1 MGVTTELKGIPRKL
15 RKIVVRATEMG
26 MSPMDSC
33 VLDAAES
40 VSYRLVKQTYPNT
53 GAGTQA
59 TVTAVVGNNA
69 VTAHLTVNYDGTVR
83 FQNLKDM
90 AIIETG
96 VFEHAAYVV
105 CVYAPDEH
113 GDIHKHMA
121 GATKYRTEFIG
132 LDSDQIRYAT
142 LTDPETGKLFPSEEG
157 TVFVGITGTRI
168 KENRPLRSLK
178 PSNVEDLWEVLGMEN
193 EK

>member
-1 MGVTTELKGIPRKL
+1 V
-15 RKIVVRATEMG
+15 
-26 MSPMDSC
+26 
-33 VLDAAES
+33 
-40 VSYRLVKQTYPNT
+40 
-53 GAGTQA
+53 
-59 TVTAVVGNNA
+59 
-69 VTAHLTVNYDGTVR
+69 
-83 FQNLKDM
+83 
-90 AIIETG
+90 
-96 VFEHAAYVV
+96 YV
-105 CVYAPDEH
+105 PDKH

-142 LTDPETGKLFPSEEG
+142 LTHPETGKLFPSEEG

-178 PSNVEDLWEVLGMEN
+178 PSGVEDLWEVLGMEN